1 MAEQGRRIGPHQLA
15 PAPGQGAS
23 KSLTQAVH
31 SGGMASKEK
40 PRSGAS
46 CFYPLPL
53 YPLTLFLTNGSTR
66 PICTPDQ
73 SLLTN

>member
-1 MAEQGRRIGPHQLA
+1 SNRCVPSWHRA
-15 PAPGQGAS
+15 PAPSTRWSGSTRPQSRPGQRAS

-46 CFYPLPL
+46 CFLPVTAL
-53 YPLTLFLTNGSTR
+53 PTNSF
-66 PICTPDQ
+66 PH
-73 SLLTN
+73 